1 MKFGNIQKF
10 PVVLK
15 LWLKIESFDHS
26 GPAKDEIWQNPE
38 ILSRVQNLAQNEI
51 FDHSEPAK
59 SWNFQLCWK
68 VGSKPTFL
76 TTQNMRRM
84 ILAKCRHFE
93 SSWKFRHFES
103 SWKLGSKLTFL
114 TTKDL
119 RRIKFGKILQFSV
132 VLKIWLSRTD
142 IFDLSEHAKDE
153 IWQNSEI
160 FSRGEN
166 LDQNWEFDHSGPAK
180 NEIWL
185 NPEILSC
192 LDFFAQN
199 WHSWPANQQKMKFD
213 KIQKIWFML
222 KIWLKNDIFH
232 HLKDLRRMKFGKIL
246 GHHVENLAKTDIFD
260 NLDMGKM
267 NFGNIQKF
275 PVVLDIWPK
284 IESFDHYGPAS
295 MKFDKIQ
302 KLWAVLKI
310 FSKIRFSTPP
320 HLRRIKFGKIKKNL
334 RGVGKFGSKWD
345 FWPCRTCK
353 DEVWQNPEITNL
365 AQKSD
370 FWPLWTCGW
379 NLAKSRISSPVENL
393 TQNWHFWPLRTWEGL
408 NLWPLRTSEG

>member
-26 GPAKDEIWQNPE
+26 GPAKDEIGQNPE
-38 ILSRVQNLAQNEI
+38 IFSCVGSKPTFLTTQNMRRMNLAKCRRFEILIRVQNLAQNEI

-59 SWNFQLCWK
+59 DEIGQNPEIFSC

-84 ILAKCRHFE
+84 NLAKCRRFE
-93 SSWKFRHFES
+93 SSWKF
-103 SWKLGSKLTFL
+103 GSKLTFL

-132 VLKIWLSRTD
+132 VLKIWLRTD

-180 NEIWL
+180 NEVRL

-192 LDFFAQN
+192 LEFFAQN
-199 WHSWPANQQKMKFD
+199 WHSWPENQNEIWQNPENLIHVENLAQKWHFSPLKRPAKD
-213 KIQKIWFML
+213 EIWQ
-222 KIWLKNDIFH
+222 NPDI
-232 HLKDLRRMKFGKIL
+232 LS
-246 GHHVENLAKTDIFD
+246 HHVENLAKTDIFD
-260 NLDMGKM
+260 NLEHG
-267 NFGNIQKF
+267 
-275 PVVLDIWPK
+275 
-284 IESFDHYGPAS
+284 
-295 MKFDKIQ
+295 
-302 KLWAVLKI
+302 
-310 FSKIRFSTPP
+310 
-320 HLRRIKFGKIKKNL
+320 
-334 RGVGKFGSKWD
+334 
-345 FWPCRTCK
+345 K
-353 DEVWQNPEITNL
+353 DEFWQHPEISSCTGYLTQNWE
-365 AQKSD
+365 
-370 FWPLWTCGW
+370 FWPLWTCKHEIW
-379 NLAKSRISSPVENL
+379 QNPEIMSCVENL
-393 TQNWHFWPLRTWEGL
+393 AQKLDFQPLRTCVG
-408 NLWPLRTSEG
+408 